1 MAKIIFS
8 GGGTLGPVVPL
19 LAVAEIIRKR
29 YPQTEMVWVGTKDGP
44 EKELVEKYNIRFTSI
59 TAGKLRRYFS
69 LFNLVDLFKLKI
81 GFFKALFFLHQ
92 EKPDLLITCGGFVS
106 VPLHWAG
113 AVLKIKSWV
122 HQQDARVGLAN
133 KLMAPFADIV
143 TVALRDNLKRFNQ
156 KKVTWLGNPVRADIF
171 LGDKARARQ
180 LFGLNTD
187 LPVVFAT
194 GGGTGS
200 LRVNQIMVE
209 AAAHLKGIC
218 EVIHLSGKERPQ
230 KIVDY
235 AAKIFDFYH
244 HFQFFTHEMAD
255 AYAVADIVVSR
266 AGFSTICE
274 AAALNK
280 PIILVPKPGH
290 QYENVKF
297 LEAAGAAV
305 FLDERVADGNQLAG
319 VIKEILR
326 DEIKKRQL
334 ADNLRQILPPA
345 EENKIL
351 EIVSRLVSSV

>member
-19 LAVAEIIRKR
+19 LAVAEIIRKH
-29 YPQTEMVWVGTKDGP
+29 YPQTEMVWVGTKEGP
-44 EKELVEKYNIRFTSI
+44 EKALVEKYNIRFETI

-69 LFNLVDLFKLKI
+69 LFNLVDLFKLKL
-81 GFFKALFFLHQ
+81 GFFKSLFFLSK
-92 EKPDLLITCGGFVS
+92 EKPDLLVTAGGFVS

-113 AVLKIKSWV
+113 AVLGIKSWA

-133 KLMAPFADIV
+133 RLMAPFAAVI
-143 TVALRDNLKRFNQ
+143 TVALRSNLKRFNR
-156 KKVTWLGNPVRADIF
+156 KKVSWLGNPVRADIF
-171 LGDKARARQ
+171 SGSRERALK
-180 LFGLNTD
+180 LFNLSGD

-200 LRVNQIMVE
+200 WRVNQIMVE
-209 AAAHLKGIC
+209 AAAHLKGVC
-218 EVIHLSGKERPQ
+218 EIIHLSGKERPQ
-230 KIVDY
+230 KLADY
-235 AAKIFDFYH
+235 AAQIFDFYH
-244 HFQFFTHEMAD
+244 HYQFFTHEMAD

-274 AAALNK
+274 TAALAK
-280 PIILVPKPGH
+280 PVILLPKPGH

-305 FLDERVADGNQLAG
+305 FMDERVADGHQLARL
-319 VIKEILR
+319 IKELLQ

-334 ADNLRQILPPA
+334 ANNLRQILPPA
-345 EENKIL
+345 KEEDIINIL
-351 EIVSRLVSSV
+351 NRFIAK